1 MQTEFLTLQV
11 CVCFSIEMLC
21 CPNKVA
27 QWEDEKLQRGW
38 TVEMNAPGSK
48 VLIREGSRER
58 PRSVSYV
65 LHYGK
70 LTAAKVFKVSLGFNC
85 KNEPLPPFWSSS
97 SCFFHLTR

>member
-1 MQTEFLTLQV
+1 
-11 CVCFSIEMLC
+11 MLC

-27 QWEDEKLQRGW
+27 QWENEKLQRGW
-38 TVEMNAPGSK
+38 TLEMNAPGSK

-70 LTAAKVFKVSLGFNC
+70 LAAAKVFQFLFLPSHKVKKKFHHLQQQC
-85 KNEPLPPFWSSS
+85 LPIYQIPLYTYT
-97 SCFFHLTR
+97 TRQ